1 MSLNKIVTSVN
12 SLASSITLPVSNID
26 DVVCI
31 DTINNRI
38 GVKTS
43 NPTKEIDVNGS
54 VRTSNLLIN
63 HLSNLAN
70 DYDISYSNA
79 QLKFSNGIN
88 INGDSVFSNDLQVTN
103 QLKVAYDLDVTS
115 YIGKAAIGWNG
126 TDNNVAAF
134 SHRVHNTDNNYCLTQ
149 DSNGITRLNAPT
161 GQTIYF
167 SIDDTPKMTLATDG
181 TVGIFTTAPDT
192 DPNIKLDVN
201 GRIKSTHQDLI
212 TSDDR
217 LKHNEKN
224 INNGLN
230 IVRQLNPQFYQK
242 TQTFKTHDYMGPVNE
257 PYILEA
263 GLIAQEVANIND
275 ISFAVSIGN
284 DVKPYS
290 VAYNNIFIYGLA
302 AIKELD
308 TIVNTNINNIK
319 DISNNMSKLTGSVNL
334 GNIENFIKNQ
344 NLLIQNLNAKI
355 ANLETKIN
363 NLEKK

>member
-12 SLASSITLPVSNID
+12 SLASSITLPTSNID

-54 VRTSNLLIN
+54 IRTSNLLIN

-88 INGDSVFSNDLQVTN
+88 INGDSVFSNDLEVTN
-103 QLKVAYDLDVTS
+103 QLKAAYHLDVTS
-115 YIGKAAIGWNG
+115 YIGNSAIGWHNDT
-126 TDNNVAAF
+126 TDVAAF
-134 SHRVHNTDNNYCLTQ
+134 SHIGHNSGTNYCLTQ
-149 DSNGITRLNAPT
+149 DANGTTTLNAPT
-161 GQTIYF
+161 GQTINF
-167 SIDDTPKMTLATDG
+167 SINTSTKMHIATDG
-181 TVGIFTTAPDT
+181 NVGIGFDGALTS
-192 DPNIKLDVN
+192 KLDVN
-201 GRIKSTHQDLI
+201 GRIKAEGLDQ

-217 LKHNEKN
+217 LKHNEIN
-224 INNGLN
+224 INNGLD

-263 GLIAQEVANIND
+263 GLIAQEVTNIND
-275 ISFAVSIGN
+275 LSFAVSIGN
-284 DVKPYS
+284 DIKPYS
-290 VAYNNIFIYGLA
+290 VAYNNVFIYGLA

>member
-12 SLASSITLPVSNID
+12 SLASSITLPASNID

-54 VRTSNLLIN
+54 IRTSNLLIN

-103 QLKVAYDLDVTS
+103 QLKAAYDLDVTS
-115 YIGKAAIGWNG
+115 YIGNSAIGYNG
-126 TDNNVAAF
+126 TTDVAAF
-134 SHRVHNTDNNYCLTQ
+134 SHIDHNTTTNYCLTQ
-149 DSNGITRLNAPT
+149 DANGTTTLNAPT
-161 GQTIYF
+161 NQTINF
-167 SIDDTPKMTLATDG
+167 SINNTAKMHLATDG
-181 TVGIFTTAPDT
+181 TVGIGTTAPDT
-192 DPNIKLDVN
+192 DPNIRLDVN
-201 GRIKSTHQDLI
+201 GRIKSTQSLD
-212 TSDDR
+212 TSSDDR

-242 TQTFKTHDYMGPVNE
+242 TQTFKTHDYRGPVNE

-263 GLIAQEVANIND
+263 GLIAQELANIND
-275 ISFAVSIGN
+275 LSFAVSIGN
-284 DVKPYS
+284 DIKPYS
-290 VAYNNIFIYGLA
+290 VAYNNVFIYGLA